1 MVKLLHSIITRAVE
15 ANMVM
20 VMTGKKMRRSIL
32 AMLVV
37 ASTFLINCA
46 DGGSNFADSLAEC
59 SAVQELNI
67 CLREVMFCVMV
78 VMVMMVVM
86 VCYISLLSGL

>member
-1 MVKLLHSIITRAVE
+1 MVKLLHSIITRALE

-20 VMTGKKMRRSIL
+20 VMTRKKMTRSIL

-37 ASTFLINCA
+37 ATTLLINCV
-46 DGGSNFADSLAEC
+46 DCGSNFADSLAEC

-67 CLREVMFCVMV
+67 CLREVCER
-78 VMVMMVVM
+78 
-86 VCYISLLSGL
+86 SR

>member
-1 MVKLLHSIITRAVE
+1 
-15 ANMVM
+15 MVM

-67 CLREVMFCVMV
+67 CLREVMVVIMMV
-78 VMVMMVVM
+78 VMMMVVM
-86 VCYISLLSGL
+86 VFYISLLSGL

>member
-1 MVKLLHSIITRAVE
+1 
-15 ANMVM
+15 MVM
-20 VMTGKKMRRSIL
+20 VMMGKKMRRSIL

-67 CLREVMFCVMV
+67 CLREVM
-78 VMVMMVVM
+78 VVM

>member
-15 ANMVM
+15 ADMVM
-20 VMTGKKMRRSIL
+20 VMMGKKMRQGIL

-67 CLREVMFCVMV
+67 CLREVM
-78 VMVMMVVM
+78 VVM

>member
-1 MVKLLHSIITRAVE
+1 MLVLVKLLHSIITRAVE
-15 ANMVM
+15 ADMVM
-20 VMTGKKMRRSIL
+20 VMMGKKMRRSIL

-67 CLREVMFCVMV
+67 CLREVMV
-78 VMVMMVVM
+78 VMVMVVM

>member
-1 MVKLLHSIITRAVE
+1 
-15 ANMVM
+15 MVM
-20 VMTGKKMRRSIL
+20 VMMGKKMRRSIL

-67 CLREVMFCVMV
+67 CLREVMV
-78 VMVMMVVM
+78 VMM

>member
-1 MVKLLHSIITRAVE
+1 
-15 ANMVM
+15 MVM
-20 VMTGKKMRRSIL
+20 VMTGEKMRRSIL

-67 CLREVMFCVMV
+67 CLREVMV
-78 VMVMMVVM
+78 VMVMVVVM

>member
-1 MVKLLHSIITRAVE
+1 MLVLVKLLHSIITRAVK

-67 CLREVMFCVMV
+67 CLREVM
-78 VMVMMVVM
+78 MVVM